1 MATICSSFARGR
13 VMRLTRLDACG
24 VPVEGACSTL
34 VTKGFVS
41 VGITPAMYEPDEIEV
56 SNANG
61 DLCISDLPKPQLKW
75 DELEIMFCNIDPDA
89 YNIITGDPL
98 VLDDAVAPNTVGFR
112 QEGVSPETGEPV
124 ANFALEIWAGKPGQT
139 CTTGVDPATGYF
151 LFPFVVNGVLGEWTF
166 ENAELTLTMTSRT
179 SPGSGWGVG
188 PYNVRRDAVAGT
200 PEPLLTAVGPLTHMH
215 HEVTTLAP
223 PTPVCGCTALVIP

>member
-24 VPVEGACSTL
+24 IPVEGACSTL
-34 VTKGFVS
+34 VTKGFIS

-61 DLCISDLPKPQLKW
+61 ELCVSDLPKSQLKW
-75 DELEIMFCNIDPDA
+75 NELEIMMCQVDPDA

-98 VLDDAVAPNTVGFR
+98 VLDDATPTPNTVGFR
-112 QEGVSPETGEPV
+112 QTTQTTNPN

-139 CTTGVDPATGYF
+139 CTTPGAVETGYF

-166 ENAELTLTMTSRT
+166 ENAELTLTMTART
-179 SPGSGWGVG
+179 ERGSGWGVG
-188 PYNVRRDAVAGT
+188 PYNVRADATTGT
-200 PEPLLTAVGPLTHMH
+200 PEPLLTPIGPNDHMH
-215 HEVTTLAP
+215 HEVVTVAP